1 MYYVI
6 SEIQKGSL
14 FKFLDL
20 SILFYSINEENT
32 TNACAYSSALFPNN
46 FGTLSQM
53 YSTLVCTKNR
63 IHWMASN
70 SSYRIP
76 CGAWDA
82 SAMRVLS
89 EIVIYWLVDILISF
103 MYLLFLNGLHVLYA
117 LLNERSNFFESTWD
131 NKNWHVF
138 V

>member
-1 MYYVI
+1 
-6 SEIQKGSL
+6 
-14 FKFLDL
+14 
-20 SILFYSINEENT
+20 
-32 TNACAYSSALFPNN
+32 
-46 FGTLSQM
+46 
-53 YSTLVCTKNR
+53 
-63 IHWMASN
+63 MASN